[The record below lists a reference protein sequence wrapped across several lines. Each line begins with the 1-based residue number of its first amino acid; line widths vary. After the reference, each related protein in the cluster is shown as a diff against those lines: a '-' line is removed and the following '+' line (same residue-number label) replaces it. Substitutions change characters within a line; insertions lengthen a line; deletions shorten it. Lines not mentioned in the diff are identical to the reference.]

1 MPYPRYFDEEIE
13 TMPPDKI
20 RQMQLARLQQQ
31 LAYVYARS
39 PFYRRKFDTAGVNP
53 SHIRHLEDLAA
64 FPFTTKDELRDSQT
78 EALPLG
84 THRAAP
90 DCDIIRIHSSS
101 GTTGRP
107 SYVGIT
113 AHDRGGWI
121 QSVAR
126 VYWSQGVRPD
136 SIVVM
141 GFGLGFFVGGLPLHD
156 AIEEIGATFIPIG
169 TGASDRLVNSIR
181 DTNANMLTCT
191 PSYATYLAE
200 YARERMK
207 VDPGSLGITRIQSGA
222 EPGAGV
228 PAIRQRIEEDWG
240 CILTEGIGNADL
252 IPVYAAECDEKS
264 GMHFLAPDLMLLEL
278 IDPDSGEP
286 IEFAEGA
293 TGELVATHLDR
304 ECVPLVRFRTRDHVI
319 VWTDPCPCGRSGVRL
334 RCIGRTDDMLILRG
348 VNVFPSAI
356 KDVIMSLRPQTTG
369 EVQILLEQ
377 PGPKVEP
384 PLKLQVEHGP
394 EVQELDALKKD
405 IEDILRQKL
414 IFTAE
419 VELVPPGTLPRF
431 EMKAQ
436 LIRKLYQ

>member
-1 MPYPRYFDEEIE
+1 MPYPRYFDQEIE
-13 TMPPDKI
+13 TMPPGKI
-20 RQMQLARLQQQ
+20 GRMQLARLQQQ

-39 PFYRRKFDTAGVNP
+39 PFYRRKFDAAGVKP
-53 SHIRHLEDLAA
+53 SNIRHLEDLAA
-64 FPFTTKDELRDSQT
+64 FPFTTKDELRASQA
-78 EALPLG
+78 EELPLG
-84 THRAAP
+84 RHRAAP
-90 DCDIIRIHSSS
+90 DRDIIRIHSSS

-113 AHDRGGWI
+113 ARDRDGWI

-136 SIVVM
+136 SVVVM

-156 AIEEIGATFIPIG
+156 AIEAIGATFIPIG
-169 TGASDRLVNSIR
+169 TGASDRLLNSIR
-181 DTNANMLTCT
+181 DTRANMLTCT

-200 YARERMK
+200 YARERLK
-207 VDPGSLGITRIQSGA
+207 LDPHSLGIRRIQSGA

-240 CILTEGIGNADL
+240 CILTEGLGNADL
-252 IPVYAAECDEKS
+252 IPVYAAECNEKS

-286 IEFAEGA
+286 LEWAEGV

-319 VWTDPCPCGRSGVRL
+319 VWTEPCPCGRTGVRL

-356 KDVIMSLRPQTTG
+356 KDVIMSLRPGTTG
-369 EVQILLEQ
+369 EVQILLEH

-384 PLKLQVEHGP
+384 PLRVQVEHGP
-394 EVQELDALKKD
+394 EVREPDALKKE
-405 IEDILRQKL
+405 IEDTLRQKL
-414 IFTAE
+414 IFTAQ

-436 LIRKLYQ
+436 LIRKLYE